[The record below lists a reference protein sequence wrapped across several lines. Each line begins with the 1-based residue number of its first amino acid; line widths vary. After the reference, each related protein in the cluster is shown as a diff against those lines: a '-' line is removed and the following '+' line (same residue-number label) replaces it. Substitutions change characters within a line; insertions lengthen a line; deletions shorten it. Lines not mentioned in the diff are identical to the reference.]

1 MGGSPMRAKVRDIFQ
16 TVLLGIVIFLAL
28 QGSIQN
34 FRVEGSSMTPAL
46 RDSQYLLVNKILY
59 YRLDKNRLGNLI
71 PFYAPENN
79 GKIYPFH
86 PPERGEVV
94 VFNFSRDQSRNF
106 VKRVIA
112 VPGDW
117 VEISNGKVL
126 VNGEVMLES
135 YAIGQSYPSIPKIL
149 LRDNQYFV
157 LGDNRSE
164 SSDSRHWGP
173 IHLDSIVGKAWIS
186 YWPFSEF
193 AFE

>member
-1 MGGSPMRAKVRDIFQ
+1 MGGSSMRAKVRDIFQ
-16 TVLLGIVIFLAL
+16 TGLLCIVIFLAL

-46 RDSQYLLVNKILY
+46 HDSQYLLVNKVLY
-59 YRLDKNRLGNLI
+59 YRLDKGKLGRLI
-71 PFYAPENN
+71 PFYGPENN
-79 GKIYPFH
+79 GTLYPFH
-86 PPERGEVV
+86 PPQRGEVV
-94 VFNFSRDQSRNF
+94 VFKFSRDQSRNF

-112 VPGDW
+112 VPGDS
-117 VEISNGKVL
+117 VEIRSGKVL
-126 VNGEVMLES
+126 VNDKIILES
-135 YAIGQSYPSIPKIL
+135 YAIGQSYPPIPKTL
-149 LRDNQYFV
+149 LRDDQYFV

-186 YWPFSEF
+186 YWPFSEL

>member
-1 MGGSPMRAKVRDIFQ
+1 MGGLPMRAKVRDIFQ
-16 TVLLGIVIFLAL
+16 TVLLGILIFLAL

-46 RDSQYLLVNKILY
+46 RDSQYLLVNKALY
-59 YRLDKNRLGNLI
+59 YRLDKGRLGKLI
-71 PFYAPENN
+71 PFYVPENN
-79 GKIYPFH
+79 GVLYPFH

-94 VFNFSRDQSRNF
+94 VFKFFKDQSRNF

-117 VEISNGKVL
+117 VEIRDGKVL
-126 VNGEVMLES
+126 VNDKVILES

-149 LRDNQYFV
+149 LLDNQYFV

-186 YWPFSEF
+186 YWPFSEL